1 MRTPASISVRAGTAA
16 DMEALLGLVREL
28 AVYERAEHEVRAVAE
43 DFLRDGFGEAP
54 AFRTLVAIEDAGTM
68 VGFALYFFGYST
80 WEGRPV
86 LYLEDL
92 FVKQEQRG
100 LGLGRRLMRALA
112 TRAKEAHCTRFEWR
126 VLDWNAP
133 AIRFYESLGAE
144 LLRDWRVVRIEGAA
158 LQNLA
163 MPA

>member
-1 MRTPASISVRAGTAA
+1 
-16 DMEALLGLVREL
+16 MEALLGLVREL
-28 AVYERAEHEVRAVAE
+28 AAFERALHEVRAVAQ
-43 DFLRDGFGEAP
+43 DFLRDGFGDAP
-54 AFRTLVAIEDAGTM
+54 AFRTLVATTDGGTM

-92 FVKQEQRG
+92 YVKQEHRG
-100 LGLGRRLMRALA
+100 QGLGRQLMRALA
-112 TRAKEAHCTRFEWR
+112 TRAQEANCTRFEWR

-144 LLRDWRVVRIEGAA
+144 LLRDWRVVRIEGTA

-163 MPA
+163 TPG

>member
-1 MRTPASISVRAGTAA
+1 
-16 DMEALLGLVREL
+16 MEALLGLVREL
-28 AVYERAEHEVRAVAE
+28 AAFERAEHEVRAVTQ
-43 DFLRDGFGEAP
+43 DFLRDGFGDAP
-54 AFRTLVAIEDAGTM
+54 AFRTLVATADGGTM

-92 FVKQEQRG
+92 FVKQAHRG
-100 LGLGRRLMRALA
+100 LGLGRQLMRALA
-112 TRAKEAHCTRFEWR
+112 VRAQEAHCTRFEWR

-133 AIRFYESLGAE
+133 AIGFYESLGAE

-163 MPA
+163 TPA

>member
-1 MRTPASISVRAGTAA
+1 
-16 DMEALLGLVREL
+16 
-28 AVYERAEHEVRAVAE
+28 
-43 DFLRDGFGEAP
+43 
-54 AFRTLVAIEDAGTM
+54 M